1 MNIRLIYNKSSFNID
16 IMNDTPCQYLFEV
29 THKIF
34 RIPMELIKLSYEDI
48 EIKNNSRLIF
58 SVMGKTDPDNIN
70 DEETI
75 IVSKRKKRSSDFIP
89 NSNSIMLN
97 NNEDFSKLPLIS
109 SPISDK
115 FRQSEK
121 LKNKKKGA
129 PCVMKCQICN
139 HKNSIFYCRVCN
151 LFICFECNVRF
162 NEHRNHER
170 INLEDGDSFLG
181 CDVYREEIINEINII
196 ELGYQKTLE
205 WMIDNQDREN
215 FLQGL
220 FKVLEQIRNNSLA
233 LADMKTLYN
242 LDQQTIDDFRIEVDK
257 IPKPK
262 HREDVFD
269 AFGNLNLKENEL
281 RNYTKFLNLQ
291 IIKTEYNKVLLK
303 CLDKV
308 KKNFDKLSGEVKS
321 RLSECED
328 VKFRGL
334 EDVQLYLKESKFEH
348 NQMTIVNYLSKDYL
362 ENNNRN
368 TNNLKSNLFFSRKV
382 SMNNNN
388 SINKKNTI
396 NNFNN
401 YYSNTERKLS
411 KDTKENITIKKEK
424 SRNNNSL
431 YDKEMSK
438 TIDKRNM
445 PIKLVDSQEK
455 KFKMKKLNSN
465 NNFYYNENNLSSIDE
480 DLAPLKANQK
490 KVFKIKDNLL
500 NKVTNENPNAKK
512 INLTTVKQQLSEA
525 DIKRNNN
532 LNVINSYENKNDNKN
547 DNNNNENKI
556 IDNNNIDTHKNKLSN
571 SNTFKRFY
579 IHNKMGLD
587 DELIKPEDNNKNIKK
602 KPNFKDSL
610 YRKFT
615 NSEKKIVLNPPVGIK
630 NNSYG
635 KKILKKKSLFEKS

>member
-1 MNIRLIYNKSSFNID
+1 
-16 IMNDTPCQYLFEV
+16 
-29 THKIF
+29 
-34 RIPMELIKLSYEDI
+34 
-48 EIKNNSRLIF
+48 
-58 SVMGKTDPDNIN
+58 MGKTDPDNIN

-89 NSNSIMLN
+89 NSNSIMIN

-303 CLDKV
+303 FLDKV

-321 RLSECED
+321 RLS
-328 VKFRGL
+328 
-334 EDVQLYLKESKFEH
+334 
-348 NQMTIVNYLSKDYL
+348 
-362 ENNNRN
+362 
-368 TNNLKSNLFFSRKV
+368 
-382 SMNNNN
+382 
-388 SINKKNTI
+388 
-396 NNFNN
+396 
-401 YYSNTERKLS
+401 
-411 KDTKENITIKKEK
+411 
-424 SRNNNSL
+424 
-431 YDKEMSK
+431 
-438 TIDKRNM
+438 
-445 PIKLVDSQEK
+445 
-455 KFKMKKLNSN
+455 
-465 NNFYYNENNLSSIDE
+465 
-480 DLAPLKANQK
+480 
-490 KVFKIKDNLL
+490 
-500 NKVTNENPNAKK
+500 
-512 INLTTVKQQLSEA
+512 
-525 DIKRNNN
+525 
-532 LNVINSYENKNDNKN
+532 
-547 DNNNNENKI
+547 
-556 IDNNNIDTHKNKLSN
+556 
-571 SNTFKRFY
+571 
-579 IHNKMGLD
+579 
-587 DELIKPEDNNKNIKK
+587 
-602 KPNFKDSL
+602 
-610 YRKFT
+610 
-615 NSEKKIVLNPPVGIK
+615 
-630 NNSYG
+630 
-635 KKILKKKSLFEKS
+635 

>member
-1 MNIRLIYNKSSFNID
+1 
-16 IMNDTPCQYLFEV
+16 
-29 THKIF
+29 
-34 RIPMELIKLSYEDI
+34 
-48 EIKNNSRLIF
+48 
-58 SVMGKTDPDNIN
+58 MGKTDPDNIN

-500 NKVTNENPNAKK
+500 NKVTNENPNVKK

-587 DELIKPEDNNKNIKK
+587 DELIKPEDDNKNIKK

-610 YRKFT
+610 CIFDTFT
-615 NSEKKIVLNPPVGIK
+615 
-630 NNSYG
+630 
-635 KKILKKKSLFEKS
+635 